1 MTKLLTQNS
10 KMRKSGGEKYAIFN
24 WGIPAYQS
32 QSGIK
37 TCPLAGQCAKGCYAQ
52 AGAYVWSNVAQAFE
66 ARLALSQTEGFV
78 TAVNDDIA
86 TKLKTAT
93 KRGQQLVIRVHD
105 SGDFYSLEYTLK
117 WFQIMNDNPEVLFY
131 AYTKSVPMF
140 NRLRKQGKIPANF
153 VLLYSEGGLADNLIK
168 ASDRHSRVFGS
179 LEELQAAG
187 YDDASKDD
195 KVAFLSESG
204 KVGLVYH
211 GVKSKAWSTAV

>member
-1 MTKLLTQNS
+1 MTTLLTQNS
-10 KMRKSGGEKYAIFN
+10 KMRKSGGDKYAIFN
-24 WGIPAYQS
+24 FGIPAYQS
-32 QSGIK
+32 KTGIK

-66 ARLALSQTEGFV
+66 ARLELAETAKFV
-78 TAVNDDIA
+78 PSMNQAIA
-86 TKLKTAT
+86 TKLKTAN
-93 KRGQQLVIRVHD
+93 KKGQQLVIRIHD

-117 WFQIMNDNPEVLFY
+117 WFDIMTNNPDVLFY

-140 NRLRKQGKIPANF
+140 NRLRKQGKVPNNF
-153 VLLYSEGGLADNLIK
+153 VLLYSEGGLADNQIK
-168 ASDRHSRVFGS
+168 EGDRHSRVFSS

-187 YDDASKDD
+187 YDDASNDD

-211 GVKSKAWSTAV
+211 GVKSKQWSTAV